1 MDKDNMDIIVSNL
14 SKSFQAVKAVDDI
27 SFEVKTGE
35 LFGFLGPNGAGKTT
49 TIRMITGLSK
59 PDSGTI
65 ITAGIDCSHNP
76 KAAQHLIGVVPDESN
91 LYPELTGFQNLCFCA
106 SLYGMGK
113 AEREQEARKLL
124 QAFDLS
130 KAADRKFGGYSKGMK
145 RKLTIA
151 AGIIH
156 KPRVLFLDEPTTG
169 IDVASARALRIMIK
183 DLHKQGTTIFL
194 TTHYIEEAERLCD
207 RIAFIV
213 SGKIVATDTVQNL
226 LKHHE
231 GKHFLQVTH
240 QGRNADIAE
249 RLSARFAHLSFSF
262 SKDNT
267 FRVESSE
274 PINITPLIM
283 CLEELG
289 IDVSEAKRITPSL
302 EDVFVRITGLEADAM
317 RKDKEKQ
324 GGAK

>member
-1 MDKDNMDIIVSNL
+1 MNNDNMDIIVSNL
-14 SKSFQAVKAVDDI
+14 SKSFQAVKAVDNI
-27 SFEVKTGE
+27 SFEVKRGE

-49 TIRMITGLSK
+49 TIKMIAGLAR

-65 ITAGIDCSHNP
+65 ITAGIDCSKAP

-91 LYPELTGFQNLCFCA
+91 LYPELTGFENLCFCA
-106 SLYGMGK
+106 SLYGIGK

-156 KPRVLFLDEPTTG
+156 RPRVLFLDEPTTG
-169 IDVASARALRIMIK
+169 IDVASARALRSMIK
-183 DLHKQGTTIFL
+183 DLHTQGTTIFL

-226 LKHHE
+226 LKHQV

-240 QGRNADIAE
+240 RGQNADIAD
-249 RLSARFAHLSFSF
+249 RLKTRFAALSFSF
-262 SKDNT
+262 SQEDS

-283 CLEELG
+283 CLEELN
-289 IDVSEAKRITPSL
+289 IDVVEAKRITPSL
-302 EDVFVRITGLEADAM
+302 EDVFVTITGLEADTM
-317 RKDKEKQ
+317 HKDKEKQ
-324 GGAK
+324 GGGK